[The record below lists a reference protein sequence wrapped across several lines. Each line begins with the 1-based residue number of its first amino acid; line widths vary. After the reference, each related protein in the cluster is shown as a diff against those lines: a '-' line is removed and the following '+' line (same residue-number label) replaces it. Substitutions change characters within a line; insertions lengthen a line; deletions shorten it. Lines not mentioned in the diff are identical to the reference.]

1 MAAAERSSAD
11 KGSRSRVPF
20 TSPADGTAGLKWLNN
35 PFKGWFPFI
44 PPVSLSFLIFL
55 GRVLDFPRRVIT
67 LRKILMFLKNQFLV
81 VENSRFDPPVPKSS
95 HFHIF
100 NESWFSPFYYMEDS
114 LRVCGLEQ
122 TSVGLEA
129 EHGSRYMNRA
139 RIFSSSLYG
148 FFVWLFVVRSSS
160 WHLAA

>member
-1 MAAAERSSAD
+1 MAAAERSSA
-11 KGSRSRVPF
+11 RQ
-20 TSPADGTAGLKWLNN
+20 GLPQQGALHWSDDQLNN

-148 FFVWLFVVRSSS
+148 FFVWLFVDLL
-160 WHLAA
+160 HGI